1 MLLIKPLKKLK
12 REVEISAIANLVG
25 CVFAATNSDEKPK
38 LTIRTRRSKFIIK
51 LVRYAFALYTLRV
64 VSC

>member
-1 MLLIKPLKKLK
+1 MQ
-12 REVEISAIANLVG
+12 RSDFVG

-64 VSC
+64 VRS